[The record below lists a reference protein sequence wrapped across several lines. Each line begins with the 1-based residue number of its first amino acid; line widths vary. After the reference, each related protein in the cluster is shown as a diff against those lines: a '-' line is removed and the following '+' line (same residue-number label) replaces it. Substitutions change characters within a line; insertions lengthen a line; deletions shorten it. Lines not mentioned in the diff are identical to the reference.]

1 MADASDTMRYLVKS
15 FDIAPAGTREEGQ
28 AAKGLSEV
36 FHEHGLETANKSF
49 RYSSLGKVPQAA
61 CLALAGVAGILSG
74 LAGGALPIVMF
85 AIAAVMGVL
94 YGLEAIGIK
103 TVSRIGASGSSQNVV
118 ARHPAAASLNG
129 QKARPVVVIAH
140 YDTPRAD
147 ILATPPLARLQPYL
161 SYVVRGALALDVLA
175 MFFQMLPVPTVLHSI
190 AWAVSLVTSAILI
203 AWALCVMLQRFAMP
217 FTVGANDNKA
227 SIAALFGLLDR
238 VRPLQGGRNVA
249 SEALYEAMEAHDAA
263 DEARS
268 DEHRYDDEAEDAHV
282 RVSERRRPRSHRE
295 DAEGGSDG
303 RPAERPARRS
313 SERRSEGRREEA
325 RSGERRADGPV
336 RYGADVVRS
345 LGILPESCVLEYEQ
359 PEPEPA
365 PTAEERPAPEP
376 EPEPRA
382 QEGARVHRASEAQA
396 RTRLEA
402 NLPVGGAT
410 VVMSSLASGPS
421 AAPAAEE
428 AAGES
433 VPAEVAVADEAP
445 VDPEAVKDAATDAI
459 MAGIVGSST
468 LSGSQAA
475 ADEVPAPQAGAT
487 VLMEPV
493 SDQAAFQAVPQAQP
507 AYGSQQPYAAQQAQA
522 VQPFRLITSSD
533 DYDAE
538 LSNSTG
544 VIPPDVAA
552 QSAAASSTFFNDD
565 IDPEAAAV
573 VSDPTWGTSSFRP
586 VSVGRRILG
595 DIPDPA
601 VAAVDP
607 FSVSSIEPVGSYNP
621 EDFSEL
627 DFETGT
633 HQAVTPTMLGQ
644 ARLRALDGFSPEITD
659 TPKRGRK
666 GKNKRQGR
674 ISHQAARM
682 QAEMEQE
689 SFNDWLGLDED
700 FDAKTSGQQIGSWDN
715 FADDQGQAPA
725 PGRTPRWQGGAAR
738 ARRST
743 RSRDD
748 EGNAA
753 AEVRRAAMTLGDR
766 ELISHE
772 IWFVLT
778 GASEADHAG
787 VEDFLKTY
795 RSDLRGAYFINLECV
810 GAGRQALV
818 LEEGER
824 RRVKADRR
832 LVNLFGSA
840 SLNINR
846 PLELTRM
853 NWRDTEV
860 TPLLRQG
867 CRAVTVAGVEGDVPA
882 NARWTGDTP
891 EKVNPAMIDD
901 LVDILVEVIKNA

>member
-85 AIAAVMGVL
+85 VIAIVAGVL
-94 YGLEAIGIK
+94 YGLELIGIK

-118 ARHPAAASLNG
+118 ARHPAASSLNG

-147 ILATPPLARLQPYL
+147 ILAIPPIARLQPYL
-161 SYVVRGALALDVLA
+161 AYVVRGALALDVVA
-175 MFFQMLPVPTVLHSI
+175 MFFQMLPVPTVIHSI
-190 AWAVSLVTSAILI
+190 AWAVSLVSSVVLV
-203 AWALCVMLQRFAMP
+203 AWALCVVLQRFAMP

-238 VRPLQGGRNVA
+238 VRPLQGGRNSA
-249 SEALYEAMEAHDAA
+249 SEALYEAMEARDAVG
-263 DEARS
+263 DDR
-268 DEHRYDDEAEDAHV
+268 DRYEEEAEDAHV
-282 RVSERRRPRSHRE
+282 RVSERRRPRRPVSE
-295 DAEGGSDG
+295 DE
-303 RPAERPARRS
+303 AERPVERSGRRS
-313 SERRSEGRREEA
+313 SERRSEVRREEV
-325 RSGERRADGPV
+325 RADGRRPKGTV

-359 PEPEPA
+359 SDSA
-365 PTAEERPAPEP
+365 PVEDRTEHRSADEAH
-376 EPEPRA
+376 
-382 QEGARVHRASEAQA
+382 VHRASEARDRVRQ
-396 RTRLEA
+396 EGEQ
-402 NLPVGGAT
+402 PVGGAT
-410 VVMSSLASGPS
+410 FVMPSLGSVS
-421 AAPAAEE
+421 NDAPADDAVEAEGS
-428 AAGES
+428 ATG
-433 VPAEVAVADEAP
+433 VAELP
-445 VDPEAVKDAATDAI
+445 SDPEAVKDAATDAI

-468 LSGSQAA
+468 LSGSQAPT
-475 ADEVPAPQAGAT
+475 ADEAPVSQAGAT
-487 VLMEPV
+487 ALMEPV
-493 SDQAAFQAVPQAQP
+493 PDQAAPQV
-507 AYGSQQPYAAQQAQA
+507 QQPVHAPQ
-522 VQPFRLITSSD
+522 QPFRLITSSD

-538 LSNSTG
+538 LSGTSG
-544 VIPPDVAA
+544 AVPPDVAA
-552 QSAAASSTFFNDD
+552 QSAAASSSFFNDD

-573 VSDPTWGTSSFRP
+573 VNDPTWGTSSFRP

-621 EDFSEL
+621 DDFSEL

-659 TPKRGRK
+659 VPKRGRK
-666 GKNKRQGR
+666 GKGKRQGR

-682 QAEMEQE
+682 QAEMEQD
-689 SFNDWLGLDED
+689 SFNDWLGLDEG
-700 FDAKTSGQQIGSWDN
+700 FDARTGGQQIGSWDN
-715 FADDQGQAPA
+715 FDDDRGAAPA
-725 PGRTPRWQGGAAR
+725 PGRSPRWQGGAAR
-738 ARRST
+738 ARRSG
-743 RSRDD
+743 RSH
-748 EGNAA
+748 EGEDNAA
-753 AEVRRAAMTLGDR
+753 PEVRRAAMTLGDR

-840 SLNINR
+840 SLGINR

-853 NWRDTEV
+853 GWRDTEA

-867 CRAVTVAGVEGDVPA
+867 CRAVTVAGVDGDVPA